1 VGTIDVEATSEQI
14 DTGETD
20 SGPCV
25 ADTRVT
31 ALFTADLSTPPQR
44 AAVLSAEMTDDD
56 WLATAVDVI
65 APVVDTTD
73 VRMTDDEAALVE
85 RVAAVDVAG
94 TTDEE
99 MALMQRAV
107 AALCAADCGDGRCR
121 MLTICPMMRAVGTPD
136 CGTMAVS
143 LGQLVTGQAHATLD
157 CCFCGAAEV
166 VAVATVAADT
176 AEVTG
181 DTDCGPCDADARSTP
196 VFTVDFTTPPA
207 WLCLASAAIFFIPVP
222 LSLPSATTSASSSM
236 SITGDDAAR
245 RICLPESVPLAA
257 AGNAHTADTSCW
269 TTQAADTLS
278 LSPTST
284 AVAVTVPDSWQSDSA
299 TDDTDVLSQLSAS
312 S

>member
-1 VGTIDVEATSEQI
+1 VGTTDVEGTSEQI

-25 ADTRVT
+25 ADMRVT

-56 WLATAVDVI
+56 WTLVQLVTAVDVI

-85 RVAAVDVAG
+85 RVAAVDAAG

-99 MALMQRAV
+99 TALMQRAA

-143 LGQLVTGQAHATLD
+143 LGQLVTG
-157 CCFCGAAEV
+157 
-166 VAVATVAADT
+166 
-176 AEVTG
+176 
-181 DTDCGPCDADARSTP
+181 
-196 VFTVDFTTPPA
+196 
-207 WLCLASAAIFFIPVP
+207 
-222 LSLPSATTSASSSM
+222 
-236 SITGDDAAR
+236 
-245 RICLPESVPLAA
+245 
-257 AGNAHTADTSCW
+257 
-269 TTQAADTLS
+269 
-278 LSPTST
+278 
-284 AVAVTVPDSWQSDSA
+284 
-299 TDDTDVLSQLSAS
+299 
-312 S
+312 